1 MFKDDLLKGK
11 RILVTGGG
19 SGLGREIAARY
30 LQLGAEVYICGRR
43 KPVLD
48 ETAAELMKLHGGR
61 VKTFAVDIRRAADVA
76 QMVDAIWADGGALHG
91 LVNNAAGNFVSR
103 TQDLSPNGFDAVANI
118 VLHGTFYVTQAVGK
132 RWIADK
138 VSGSVVSIV
147 VTWVRSGAPFVVPS
161 AMSKAGIDVMTKS
174 LSVEWG
180 PYGIR
185 LNAIAPMAAI
195 GAGLADLRSASLA
208 PVRGSLTVRD
218 LELGLGQAQAGG
230 AETVPTEGGVLQALR
245 ELLAK
250 HPQVA
255 ESAAAAQRSAAAI
268 AASLVARVGHDR
280 APNLEPLTK
289 LLATVALA
297 VARAQGTDSPDA
309 ASASLPAGAAS
320 SSAAGGIRTREDIA
334 ALQAMPH
341 DRPNSAAP
349 LEAARRRSRA
359 QEDASTGARG
369 STGLQIGGDRSTD
382 VDRQGQLVAVAT
394 LAVHAQLPRL
404 PVDVVE
410 L

>member
-1 MFKDDLLKGK
+1 MFKEDLLKGK

-43 KPVLD
+43 KLVLD
-48 ETAAELMKLHGGR
+48 ETAGALMKLHGGS

-138 VSGSVVSIV
+138 LPGSIVSVV

-185 LNAIAPMAAI
+185 LNAIAPGIFPTEGANKRLSPNADWKDGVVRNPMNRVGRMHELQNLAVFLMADGVEWLTGETIAI
-195 GAGLADLRSASLA
+195 DGAGHHQNGASFTDLADLS
-208 PVRGSLTVRD
+208 D
-218 LELGLGQAQAGG
+218 EQW
-230 AETVPTEGGVLQALR
+230 
-245 ELLAK
+245 
-250 HPQVA
+250 
-255 ESAAAAQRSAAAI
+255 
-268 AASLVARVGHDR
+268 
-280 APNLEPLTK
+280 
-289 LLATVALA
+289 
-297 VARAQGTDSPDA
+297 
-309 ASASLPAGAAS
+309 
-320 SSAAGGIRTREDIA
+320 
-334 ALQAMPH
+334 QAM
-341 DRPNSAAP
+341 R
-349 LEAARRRSRA
+349 EAIRKRDE
-359 QEDASTGARG
+359 QDKKNQPVST
-369 STGLQIGGDRSTD
+369 
-382 VDRQGQLVAVAT
+382 
-394 LAVHAQLPRL
+394 
-404 PVDVVE
+404 
-410 L
+410 